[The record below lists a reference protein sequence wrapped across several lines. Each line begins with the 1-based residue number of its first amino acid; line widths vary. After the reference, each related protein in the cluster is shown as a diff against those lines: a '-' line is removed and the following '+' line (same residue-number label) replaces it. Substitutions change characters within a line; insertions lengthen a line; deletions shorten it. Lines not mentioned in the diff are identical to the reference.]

1 MTSRARRAGLGLIK
15 TNGQRRRQRT
25 YYAAID
31 NHLARR
37 LGQRREELG
46 LTRTELDGLIGE
58 RSGTI
63 AKFERGAR
71 RLGADHMFFLSR
83 ALDVP
88 VTWFYEGLDGDQF
101 RGAIELPPPVD
112 HEEIDTILTAYYR
125 IDNPQ
130 VRRDIVGLARAVAA
144 SPLSRRR

>member
-1 MTSRARRAGLGLIK
+1 MELNETSG
-15 TNGQRRRQRT
+15 RRRKRSQ
-25 YYAAID
+25 YAEIEK
-31 NHLARR
+31 HLARR

-46 LTRTELDGLIGE
+46 LTRIELDGLIGE
-58 RSGTI
+58 RPGTV

-88 VTWFYEGLDGDQF
+88 VMWFFDDLESDPF
-101 RGAIELPPPVD
+101 RSLVDLPLALN
-112 HEEIDTILTAYYR
+112 HREIDTVLAAYYG
-125 IDNPQ
+125 IDNVQ

-144 SPLSRRR
+144 SAAATPGPRRD